1 MEQQN
6 VDDILV
12 IWRGR
17 ELKVEVNRHSQ
28 VRELGQK
35 LQMLTNVK
43 PDTMR
48 LLVPQSTNKS
58 SKLITPFSDVD
69 SSLSLQE
76 ASILVGKPIRMMGVF
91 DDEIEE
97 VSQNGKK
104 PDLRILGFD
113 EEEKRLRQ
121 RMLNRPQ
128 VSLKLPQ
135 GSYVFCDFRT
145 LSIPGIELNPPPSE
159 ALRRMHML
167 ACDPGIIAVM
177 NKHRWRVGIMTEMAP
192 VGYVGISP
200 KCILGFNKNQGEEI
214 SLRLRTDDLKGFRKY
229 ESIKQTLLHELAHM
243 VYSEHDANFFALNK
257 QLNEEATSLDWTK
270 SRSHTLSSHK
280 ITDHYEDELYL
291 GVSSNDKGQKIGGT
305 FSSLVSARASS
316 VAAAYGRFLSA
327 TSSAGLVGH
336 QETAHHSL
344 SDDHKTLTTIE
355 PDPDDGELKGELENK
370 HAEPDPDDAQAM
382 DNDVMHVDLIIDSSE
397 LSSEFSMLDEH
408 GEPDPDDCLDNGRMF
423 EPDPDDSRAVDYLVP
438 GDEPDPDDSVVGDV
452 MKSFEEPGSDR
463 IRSNRISENCQNM
476 SEPDPDDSIATG
488 TIKGAKQ
495 MEDTYVREKFAE
507 PDPDERTKEIVL
519 IPGSSLEPCARG
531 LQATE
536 SLKAEPDPDDHM
548 GGLDNQE
555 LQRIEDPVVAICSR
569 LQRAI
574 EMLRSEVTPAEATSA
589 LKTLFKIIR
598 NVIEHP
604 NDVKFRRL
612 RKANP
617 QFQRNVA
624 NYKAA
629 LEVLALVGFC
639 EDVISDEVGRAEA
652 YMVLKRN
659 DPGLLWLV
667 KSSLEVSIA

>member
-1 MEQQN
+1 MH
-6 VDDILV
+6 DILV

-17 ELKVEVNRHSQ
+17 ELKVEVNRQSQ

-35 LQMLTNVK
+35 LQILTNVK

-48 LLVPQSTNKS
+48 LLVPQSINKS
-58 SKLITPFSDVD
+58 SKLITPFSDAD

-135 GSYVFCDFRT
+135 GSYIFCDFRT
-145 LSIPGIELNPPPSE
+145 LSIAGIELNPPPSE

-192 VGYVGISP
+192 EGYVGISP
-200 KCILGFNKNQGEEI
+200 KCILGFNKNHGEEI

-229 ESIKQTLLHELAHM
+229 KSIKETLLHELAHM

-270 SRSHTLSSHK
+270 SRSHTLSGHK

-291 GVSSNDKGQKIGGT
+291 GVSSNDEGQKLGGT
-305 FSSLVSARASS
+305 LNSLVSARASS

-344 SDDHKTLTTIE
+344 NDDHKTLTTIE
-355 PDPDDGELKGELENK
+355 PDPDDGELKGNLENK
-370 HAEPDPDDAQAM
+370 HAEPDPDDAQAL
-382 DNDVMHVDLIIDSSE
+382 DNDVMHVDFIMDSSE

-408 GEPDPDDCLDNGRMF
+408 GEPDPDDRLDNGRMF
-423 EPDPDDSRAVDYLVP
+423 EPDPDDSHAVDSVVP
-438 GDEPDPDDSVVGDV
+438 SDEPDPDDSVVGEV
-452 MKSFEEPGSDR
+452 MRSFEEPGSDH
-463 IRSNRISENCQNM
+463 IRSNRISEDCQNM
-476 SEPDPDDSIATG
+476 SEPDPDDPIATG
-488 TIKGAKQ
+488 TIKDAKQ
-495 MEDTYVREKFAE
+495 MEDTYVREKFVE
-507 PDPDERTKEIVL
+507 PDPDELAKEMVL
-519 IPGSSLEPCARG
+519 ITGSIMEPCAQG

-548 GGLDNQE
+548 GGLDNQG
-555 LQRIEDPVVAICSR
+555 LQRIEDPVAAICSR

-639 EDVISDEVGRAEA
+639 EDVISDELGRAET

>member
-1 MEQQN
+1 MHPIP
-6 VDDILV
+6 VP
-12 IWRGR
+12 
-17 ELKVEVNRHSQ
+17 S
-28 VRELGQK
+28 
-35 LQMLTNVK
+35 
-43 PDTMR
+43 
-48 LLVPQSTNKS
+48 LLIEGKS
-58 SKLITPFSDVD
+58 
-69 SSLSLQE
+69 
-76 ASILVGKPIRMMGVF
+76 IRMMGVF

-135 GSYVFCDFRT
+135 GSYIFCDFRT
-145 LSIPGIELNPPPSE
+145 LSIPGIELNPSPSE

-177 NKHRWRVGIMTEMAP
+177 NKHHWRVGIMTEMAP

-200 KCILGFNKNQGEEI
+200 KCILGFNKNHGEEI

-229 ESIKQTLLHELAHM
+229 KSIKETLLHELAHM

-270 SRSHTLSSHK
+270 SRSHTLSGHK

-291 GVSSNDKGQKIGGT
+291 GVSSNDEGQKLGGT
-305 FSSLVSARASS
+305 FNSLVSARASS
-316 VAAAYGRFLSA
+316 VAAAYGRFLNA

-336 QETAHHSL
+336 QETAQHSL
-344 SDDHKTLTTIE
+344 NDDHKTLTTIE
-355 PDPDDGELKGELENK
+355 PDPDDGELKGDLENK
-370 HAEPDPDDAQAM
+370 HVEPDPDDAQAM
-382 DNDVMHVDLIIDSSE
+382 DNDVMHVDFIMDSSE

-408 GEPDPDDCLDNGRMF
+408 GEPDPDDRLDNGRMF
-423 EPDPDDSRAVDYLVP
+423 EPDPDDSHAEDSVVP
-438 GDEPDPDDSVVGDV
+438 SDEPDPDDSVVGEV
-452 MKSFEEPGSDR
+452 MKSFEEPGSDH

-476 SEPDPDDSIATG
+476 SEPDPDDPIATG
-488 TIKGAKQ
+488 TIKDAKQ
-495 MEDTYVREKFAE
+495 MEDTYVREKFVE
-507 PDPDERTKEIVL
+507 PDPDEHTKEMVL
-519 IPGSSLEPCARG
+519 ITGSIMEPCAQG
-531 LQATE
+531 MQAAE

-548 GGLDNQE
+548 SGLDNQE
-555 LQRIEDPVVAICSR
+555 LQRIEDPVAAICSR
-569 LQRAI
+569 LQRAT

-639 EDVISDEVGRAEA
+639 EDVISDELGRAET

-667 KSSLEVSIA
+667 KSSLEVCIA

>member
-1 MEQQN
+1 MH
-6 VDDILV
+6 DILV

-17 ELKVEVNRHSQ
+17 ELKVEVNRQSQ

-35 LQMLTNVK
+35 LQILTNVK

-48 LLVPQSTNKS
+48 LLVPQSINKS
-58 SKLITPFSDVD
+58 SKLITPFSDAD

-135 GSYVFCDFRT
+135 GSYIFCDFRT
-145 LSIPGIELNPPPSE
+145 LSIAGIELNPPPSE

-192 VGYVGISP
+192 EGYVGISP
-200 KCILGFNKNQGEEI
+200 KCILGFNKNHGEEI

-229 ESIKQTLLHELAHM
+229 KSIKETLLHELAHM

-270 SRSHTLSSHK
+270 SRSHTLSGHK

-291 GVSSNDKGQKIGGT
+291 GVSSNDEGQKLGGT
-305 FSSLVSARASS
+305 LNSLVSARASS

-344 SDDHKTLTTIE
+344 NDDHKTLTTIE
-355 PDPDDGELKGELENK
+355 PDPDDGELKGNLENK
-370 HAEPDPDDAQAM
+370 HAEPDPDDAQAL
-382 DNDVMHVDLIIDSSE
+382 DNDVMHVDFIMDSSE

-408 GEPDPDDCLDNGRMF
+408 GEPDPDDRLDNGRMF
-423 EPDPDDSRAVDYLVP
+423 EPDPDDSHAVDSVVP
-438 GDEPDPDDSVVGDV
+438 SDEPDPDDSVVGEV
-452 MKSFEEPGSDR
+452 MRSFEEPGSDH
-463 IRSNRISENCQNM
+463 IRSNRISEDCQDM
-476 SEPDPDDSIATG
+476 SEPDPDDPIATG
-488 TIKGAKQ
+488 TIKDAKQ
-495 MEDTYVREKFAE
+495 MEDTYVREKFVE
-507 PDPDERTKEIVL
+507 PDPDELAKEMVL
-519 IPGSSLEPCARG
+519 ITGSIMEPCAQG

-548 GGLDNQE
+548 GGLDNQG
-555 LQRIEDPVVAICSR
+555 LQRIKDPVAAICSR

-639 EDVISDEVGRAEA
+639 EDVISDELGRAET

>member
-6 VDDILV
+6 VRDILV

-17 ELKVEVNRHSQ
+17 ELKVDVNQHSK

-35 LQMLTNVK
+35 LQILTNVK

-48 LLVPQSTNKS
+48 LLVPQSTNKR
-58 SKLITPFSDVD
+58 SKLITPFSDVH

-76 ASILVGKPIRMMGVF
+76 VSILEGKPIRMMGVF

-121 RMLNRPQ
+121 RMLNKPQ

-135 GSYVFCDFRT
+135 GSYIFCDFRT
-145 LSIPGIELNPPPSE
+145 LNIPGIELNPPPSE

-200 KCILGFNKNQGEEI
+200 KCLLGFNKNQGEEI
-214 SLRLRTDDLKGFRKY
+214 SLRLRTDNLKGFRKY
-229 ESIKQTLLHELAHM
+229 ESIKGTLLHELAHM

-270 SRSHTLSSHK
+270 SRSHTLSGHK
-280 ITDHYEDELYL
+280 ITDHYEEELYL
-291 GVSSNDKGQKIGGT
+291 GVSSNDKGQKLGGT
-305 FSSLVSARASS
+305 SNSLVSVRASS
-316 VAAAYGRFLSA
+316 VAAAYSRFLSA
-327 TSSAGLVGH
+327 PSITGLVGDE
-336 QETAHHSL
+336 ETAHHSL
-344 SDDHKTLTTIE
+344 NNDHKMLTTIE
-355 PDPDDGELKGELENK
+355 PNPDDGELKGDLENK

-382 DNDVMHVDLIIDSSE
+382 ENDVMHADFIMDNSN
-397 LSSEFSMLDEH
+397 LSSESSMLDEY
-408 GEPDPDDCLDNGRMF
+408 GEPDPDDRLDNGRIF
-423 EPDPDDSRAVDYLVP
+423 EPDPDDSHAVGSLVP
-438 GDEPDPDDSVVGDV
+438 SDEPDPDDSLVGEV
-452 MKSFEEPGSDR
+452 MKSFEEPGSDH
-463 IRSNRISENCQNM
+463 IRPNKMSENCQNM
-476 SEPDPDDSIATG
+476 SEPDPDAPTATG
-488 TIKGAKQ
+488 TIKDAKQ
-495 MEDTYVREKFAE
+495 MGYTYVRENFAE
-507 PDPDERTKEIVL
+507 PDPDEHATEMALKTGNIM
-519 IPGSSLEPCARG
+519 EPCAQD

-536 SLKAEPDPDDHM
+536 TLEAELDPHDHM

-555 LQRIEDPVVAICSR
+555 LQRIEEPVAAICTR

-574 EMLRSEVTPAEATSA
+574 EMLRSEATPAEATSA
-589 LKTLFKIIR
+589 LKTLFKIIW
-598 NVIEHP
+598 NVIDHP
-604 NDVKFRRL
+604 NEVKFRRL

-629 LEVLALVGFC
+629 LEVLTLVGFC
-639 EDVISDEVGRAEA
+639 EDVISDELGRAET
-652 YMVLKRN
+652 YLVLKRN
-659 DPGLLWLV
+659 DPGLLWLA
-667 KSSLEVSIA
+667 KSSLEVSIV